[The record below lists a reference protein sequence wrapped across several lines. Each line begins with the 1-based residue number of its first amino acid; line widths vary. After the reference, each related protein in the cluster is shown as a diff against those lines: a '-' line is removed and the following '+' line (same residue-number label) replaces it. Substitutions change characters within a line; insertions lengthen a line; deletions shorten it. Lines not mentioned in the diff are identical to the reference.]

1 MSNNN
6 LKTVLAKITLP
17 RSENCLPRERLF
29 NELDQARQ
37 HKAVWIGAPAGAGK
51 TMLASSYLQSR
62 QFPSLWYQVDEGDGD
77 IASFFYYMGQAAEQ
91 LMAGSHP
98 PLPLL
103 TPEYRGGSTTFV
115 RNYFRELYSRIKNP
129 TVIVLDNY
137 QEVPEDSALHDILQC
152 AIAELPPS
160 VSMMILSRQEPPAQF
175 VRLRAHGE
183 MTELVWEQL
192 RLTLPESIDL
202 VEQYGNQKVDR
213 ATIQKIHAQTQGWAV
228 GLILLLESASEQDL
242 SHSSHD
248 GDGRQ
253 KLFDYF
259 AGELL
264 YKVDEP
270 TRNFLLKTA
279 LLPSITVTM
288 AAELAAEPEA
298 EKVLRSLAY
307 GKFFLTAHE
316 SHEQG
321 YRYHPLFREFLLIQ
335 AGQVFSKTT
344 LRETQQHAARLLAEA
359 GRVEDAVK
367 LYQAAGDWTKLQ
379 ELLMATAP
387 ALLAQGRWQTLLEWL
402 LAMPGNILA
411 ASPWMQYWLG
421 VAQFFNAPQES
432 VRAFEAAFNEF
443 RRQNASQGM
452 FLAWAG
458 LMEAVI
464 YSFVDFG
471 RLDAWIEVLEAML
484 QEDELPNGEAGA
496 RVASAMHMALV
507 IRQPQHP
514 DIGKWAQRVLAD
526 SQTDPRVR
534 GITLFEEAFHALGI
548 GDRAKLLEAQQGLT
562 TIMDSTNSDPMLAAN
577 YYLVTAWSQ
586 MQGGDYLQAIHSLQE
601 GLAITQAS
609 GMHLM
614 DCMLLGH
621 CVLCAVHEGDSVA
634 AEQFIKDMTPWVDSA
649 RPWDQSFYHF
659 VLAWK
664 TIHEQKPDEAL
675 SHCNIA
681 LKLARQVGASF
692 STCWCYLM
700 QAQIRYTLGDDTDAH
715 ESLRQA
721 IQIADRIQSKAF
733 DFGITI
739 SEAWFALQQGQREA
753 GLDYLTRAFALGRQG
768 YTNYYLWQPEVMAG
782 LCIEALQAGIE
793 PGYAQHLIRK
803 RRLVPGNAP
812 VHLANWPWQ
821 IKIYTLGRF
830 AVVRNGEPLSFAG
843 KGHKKPLE
851 LLKALIAFGGREV
864 NEEKLS
870 ETLWPDADGDA
881 AHRNFTSNLHRLRK
895 LLGPEILLLKDA
907 CLTLDAH
914 YCWVDV
920 WAFERILSRL
930 GVLLDQADVD
940 KKDLHP
946 LMEQALA
953 LYQDHFLGKTGEQ
966 SWSISLREHLRH
978 RWLRTV
984 KRLIHYLGH
993 QQSCAQA
1000 IVLYERALELDDL
1013 AEDMYRGLMGCY
1025 AAQQRQAESLAVY
1038 GRCQTILHTVMG
1050 IKPSAETEAV
1060 HQAIQNGDK
1069 QTIAGICERCCGLA
1083 KQTPQ

>member
-51 TMLASSYLQSR
+51 TILASSYLQSR
-62 QFPSLWYQVDEGDGD
+62 QLSSLWYQVDEGDGD

-91 LMAGSHP
+91 LLAGSHP

-103 TPEYRGGSTTFV
+103 TPEYRGGSATFA
-115 RNYFRELYSRIKNP
+115 RNYFRELYSRIKSP

-137 QEVPEDSALHDILQC
+137 QEVPDDSALHDILQC
-152 AIAELPPS
+152 AIAELPPT
-160 VSMMILSRQEPPAQF
+160 VSIMILSRQEPPAQF

-183 MTELVWEQL
+183 MTELACEQL

-202 VEQYGNQKVDR
+202 VEHDANQKVDR
-213 ATIQKIHAQTQGWAV
+213 AMIEKIHAQTQGWVV
-228 GLILLLESASEQDL
+228 GLILLLESANEQDL

-248 GDGRQ
+248 GDGRR

-298 EKVLRSLAY
+298 GKVLRSLAHR
-307 GKFFLTAHE
+307 KFFLTAHE
-316 SHEQG
+316 SHEQA

-335 AGQVFSKTT
+335 AGKVFSETT

-359 GRVEDAVK
+359 GREEDAVK
-367 LYQAAGDWTKLQ
+367 LYQAAGDWAKVQ
-379 ELLMATAP
+379 ELIMTTAP

-402 LAMPGNILA
+402 LAMPGNILT

-421 VAQFFNAPQES
+421 VARLFVAPQES
-432 VRAFEAAFNEF
+432 ERAFEAAFNDF
-443 RRQNASQGM
+443 RRQNIVQGM

-458 LMEAVI
+458 LVEAVI

-471 RLDAWIEVLEAML
+471 RLDAWIEELEAML
-484 QEDELPNGEAGA
+484 QADELPGGEAGA

-514 DIGKWAQRVLAD
+514 DIDKWAQRVLAD
-526 SQTDPRVR
+526 RQTDPGVR
-534 GITLFEEAFHALGI
+534 GMTLFEGAFHALGI
-548 GDRAKLLEAQQGLT
+548 GDHAKLLEARQGLIELMNT
-562 TIMDSTNSDPMLAAN
+562 SGGAPMLAAN
-577 YYLVTAWSQ
+577 RYLVEGWAL
-586 MQGGDYLQAIHSLQE
+586 MQAGDCPQAIQSLQQ

-621 CVLCAVHEGDSVA
+621 CVLCAVNIGDGLA
-634 AEQFIKDMTPWVDSA
+634 AQQFVEQMTPWVDSA
-649 RPWDQSFYHF
+649 RPWDQSLYHF
-659 VLAWK
+659 VFAWK
-664 TIHEQKPDEAL
+664 ALHEQELDEAL

-681 LKLARQVGASF
+681 LKLARQVGAPF
-692 STCWCYLM
+692 STCWCNLM
-700 QAQIRYTLGDDTDAH
+700 QAQIRYALGDDTDAH

-721 IQIADRIQSKAF
+721 RQLADQIQSKAF
-733 DFGITI
+733 DFSISI

-753 GLDYLTRAFALGRQG
+753 GLDYLARAFALGRQG
-768 YTNYYLWQPEVMAG
+768 YTNYYLWQPQVMAG
-782 LCIEALQAGIE
+782 LCVEALQAGIE
-793 PGYAQHLIRK
+793 PDYVQHLIRE
-803 RRLVPGNAP
+803 RRLVPAEAP

-851 LLKALIAFGGREV
+851 LLKVLIAFGGREV
-864 NEEKLS
+864 SEEKLS
-870 ETLWPDADGDA
+870 ETLWPDAEGDA

-895 LLGPEILLLKDA
+895 ILGSEILLLKDA

-920 WAFERILSRL
+920 WAFERTLSRL

-940 KKDLHP
+940 KKDLNP

-1038 GRCQTILHTVMG
+1038 GRCRTILHTVMG

-1069 QTIAGICERCCGLA
+1069 QTIVGICERCRGLA
-1083 KQTPQ
+1083 KQTP